1 MNDQKS
7 NARQHLPAGI
17 LAIAQHIVDQD
28 LPAPASID
36 TNTNPDDL
44 AGAITVWISDSVL
57 IAYLDTVQVTDEA
70 AELKRPSG
78 TGRRYRVQRFWC
90 QLPASGIR
98 FTIRSSSLDHTEDH
112 HQ

>member
-17 LAIAQHIVDQD
+17 LAIAQHIVTWE

-44 AGAITVWISDSVL
+44 AGAITVWVSDSAL
-57 IAYLDTVQVTDEA
+57 AAYIDTVQVNDEA

-78 TGRRYRVQRFWC
+78 SGQRYKVQRFWC

-98 FTIRSSSLDHTEDH
+98 FTIRTSSLDRHEDH
-112 HQ
+112 R